1 MKNHMG
7 CEFHVAYFFA
17 FFFNDTATTEIYTL
31 SLHDALPILSKIFWL
46 NKLTAQLGDTN
57 YRVYGELEDAF
68 EQKSLAQCHKIQH
81 DTDKEV
87 ANLSGKEL
95 QDKLIAANQKMS
107 DTVYNNT
114 VELLGQMVDE
124 GHGLMTLK
132 YDLLD

>member
-1 MKNHMG
+1 MVN
-7 CEFHVAYFFA
+7 
-17 FFFNDTATTEIYTL
+17 
-31 SLHDALPILSKIFWL
+31 
-46 NKLTAQLGDTN
+46 
-57 YRVYGELEDAF
+57 F

-81 DTDKEV
+81 ETDKE
-87 ANLSGKEL
+87 AKNLSGKEL

>member
-1 MKNHMG
+1 MN
-7 CEFHVAYFFA
+7 
-17 FFFNDTATTEIYTL
+17 
-31 SLHDALPILSKIFWL
+31 
-46 NKLTAQLGDTN
+46 
-57 YRVYGELEDAF
+57 LEDAF

-87 ANLSGKEL
+87 KDLSGKEL
-95 QDKLIAANQKMS
+95 QDKLIAANQKMA

-124 GHGLMTLK
+124 SHGLMTLK